1 MDTKRENSAPICSH
15 CAEPMRLTL
24 TISDSGALP
33 ELHTYYCKECEV
45 TVLRRASRESGGFLS
60 LRDLKKLY
68 QVPKEL
74 PPTLLTLVRKLDAL
88 EGHLLVAL
96 TKS

>member
-1 MDTKRENSAPICSH
+1 
-15 CAEPMRLTL
+15 MRLTL

-33 ELHTYYCKECEV
+33 ELHTYYCKECDV

-60 LRDLKKLY
+60 LRGLN
-68 QVPKEL
+68 QVPKKL
-74 PPTLLTLVRKLDAL
+74 PLLLTLVRKLDAL

>member
-1 MDTKRENSAPICSH
+1 MDTNRENSAPICSH

-33 ELHTYYCKECEV
+33 ELHTYYCKECEA

-60 LRDLKKLY
+60 LRSLKKLY

>member
-60 LRDLKKLY
+60 LRGLKKL
-68 QVPKEL
+68 
-74 PPTLLTLVRKLDAL
+74 LLTLVRKLDAL